1 MSKTKSYE
9 IKYIRGADDEPFT
22 VLAVLKSG
30 TRNALGE
37 LVASG
42 REMNAHLY
50 LLAANVERASKDE
63 QWVISVRP
71 SDQVVAIELIE
82 PSRSDARR
90 AQTILEIGIVTVG
103 A

>member
-22 VLAVLKSG
+22 VLAVLKAG
-30 TRNALGE
+30 TRNTFGE
-37 LVASG
+37 LVTPG
-42 REMNAHLY
+42 RVMNAHLY
-50 LLAANVERASKDE
+50 QLAATVERASKDE
-63 QWVISVRP
+63 QWVVSVRP
-71 SDQVVAIELIE
+71 NDQVVAIELLN